1 MYKITYGNKYAENT
15 EESSVFCTEGDLLT
29 TALDF
34 LDSLPD
40 YVINDFLVDGL
51 LPEDWYD
58 SIFGRCDKI

>member
-34 LDSLPD
+34 LDSQPD
-40 YVINDFLVDGL
+40 FQYNRGN
-51 LPEDWYD
+51 
-58 SIFGRCDKI
+58 RRR